1 MSQHPVEHES
11 PDQPSGWLDSPWLW
25 FGLFAAMGII
35 ALVAVAPKYARR
47 QGRLEQ
53 RYENRLRTQE
63 QRQAAATG
71 VSAETVAAATP
82 TRMGDARATSSLLS
96 IALVLLVGFAAAAFF
111 VRWRNRRHH
120 PFHPADGS

>member
-1 MSQHPVEHES
+1 MSQS
-11 PDQPSGWLDSPWLW
+11 PLDSPSPNQPTGWADSPWLW

-71 VSAETVAAATP
+71 ATADRVANGSPA
-82 TRMGDARATSSLLS
+82 RMGDARATSSLVP
-96 IALVLLVGFAAAAFF
+96 IALVLLAGFAVAVLL
-111 VRWRNRRHH
+111 VRWRTRRLQTL
-120 PFHPADGS
+120 HPADGS

>member
-1 MSQHPVEHES
+1 MSQHHVEHES
-11 PDQPSGWLDSPWLW
+11 PAQPSAWLDSPWLW

-63 QRQAAATG
+63 QRQTAATG
-71 VSAETVAAATP
+71 PTADTVAPTTP
-82 TRMGDARATSSLLS
+82 TRMGDARATSSLVP
-96 IALVLLVGFAAAAFF
+96 IALVLLAGFAAAAFF
-111 VRWRNRRHH
+111 VRWRTRHRH
-120 PFHPADGS
+120 PLRPTDGS